1 VKLLLEETN
10 LDAIESTSEG
20 QTSVILACK
29 HGVDIEILESLLV
42 SLRTM
47 WPIEMV
53 KEFLD

>member
-10 LDAIESTSEG
+10 LDAIESTSAG